1 MEEAVELGI
10 PHIYKHEL
18 RFIHDGKWVSIFH
31 PRDKMSRILLKS

>member
-18 RFIHDGKWVSIFH
+18 RFIHDGKWVAYF
-31 PRDKMSRILLKS
+31 ILEIKCRVY